1 MHSYS
6 PRFYSTF
13 FQMRRLVIVALA
25 IIMCVASARTA
36 VAQDTEE
43 STEDAVAIFNQA
55 QELHEKGDLA
65 AAVEL
70 YKKAL
75 KVVPEF
81 PEAEYQC
88 GSAYLGLGKRPE
100 AEASFRRAIAIRPD
114 WTLALSSL
122 GSLLIETGN
131 FREAETHLTNALKV
145 DDQSFPAMAALAELR
160 LKTKAPASALAEL
173 LTKIEAFTRKAKP
186 TAGLWSARAAL
197 EIALGKAES
206 ARTSLNNALALE
218 PRNKFAL
225 SELAR
230 LALSEG
236 DTIRASE
243 AVATLEK
250 IDPESVATKLLRA
263 RVHAAYGRSDEAL
276 RILDTFGDT
285 DKEVVEFRN
294 KVRMAGS
301 ENVSDLEKLLAADP
315 GNATIL
321 GRLCTLYR
329 VDSPAKA
336 LDYCRKASEAEPAN
350 INHAIGFGAALVQ
363 AKMYDQAVGLFR
375 KVIAIAP
382 DNSTSHANLATALF
396 QSKRYAEA
404 KIEYQWLVSR
414 QPDLAAAYYFLGIT
428 HDQLAE
434 YLDAMANY
442 QQFLR
447 LADPSKS
454 GLEIDKVK
462 LRLPIL
468 QKQIK
473 DKKGK

>member
-1 MHSYS
+1 MSS
-6 PRFYSTF
+6 FSIRFNSTF
-13 FQMRRLVIVALA
+13 GPMRRLFFVALA
-25 IIMCVASARTA
+25 IVLSVTA
-36 VAQDTEE
+36 AQTNVAQDTED
-43 STEDAVAIFNQA
+43 STEDAVAIFNHA
-55 QELHEKGDLA
+55 QELHEKGDLTA
-65 AAVEL
+65 AIEL

-75 KVVPEF
+75 KVVAEF

-88 GSAYLGLGKRPE
+88 GSAYLTLGKRPE
-100 AEASFRRAIAIRPD
+100 AESSFRRAILLRPD

-131 FREAETHLTNALKV
+131 FGEAEAYLTNAIKV

-160 LKTKAPASALAEL
+160 LKTKAPASALNEL
-173 LTKIEAFTRKAKP
+173 LLKIEAFTRKAKP

-197 EIALGKAES
+197 EIALGKAEI
-206 ARTSLNNALALE
+206 ARVSLNNALALE
-218 PRNKFAL
+218 PKNKFAL
-225 SELAR
+225 SELTR

-243 AVATLEK
+243 AVAALEK
-250 IDPESVATKLLRA
+250 IDPDSVATKLLRA
-263 RVHAAYGRSDEAL
+263 RIHAAYGRSDEAL
-276 RILDTFGDT
+276 KILDLLGDT
-285 DKEVVEFRN
+285 DKDVVEFRN

-301 ENVSDLEKLLAADP
+301 ENVADLEKLLAADP
-315 GNATIL
+315 ANATVL

-336 LDYCRKASEAEPAN
+336 LDYCRKASEAEPTN
-350 INHAIGFGAALVQ
+350 INHAVGFGAALVQ
-363 AKMYDQAVGLFR
+363 AKMYDQAIGLFR
-375 KVIAIAP
+375 KVITIAP

-396 QSKRYAEA
+396 QSKRYPEA
-404 KIEYQWLVSR
+404 KVEYQWLVSR

-447 LADPSKS
+447 IADPSKS
-454 GLEIDKVK
+454 QLEIDKVK

-473 DKKGK
+473 EKKGK